1 MGGQAA
7 SESLT
12 AARSCELNSGLMEA
26 EQVTSGNE
34 SESVDVS
41 NRTDDRAREMDTT
54 VSAAAAAGSSAS
66 ASSGSFTAAVLRVGE
81 EVDLQGHLALLE
93 QAAAA
98 LQTVVRWQ

>member
-1 MGGQAA
+1 
-7 SESLT
+7 
-12 AARSCELNSGLMEA
+12 MEA

-41 NRTDDRAREMDTT
+41 NRTDDRAREMDT

-66 ASSGSFTAAVLRVGE
+66 TSSGSFTAAVLRVGE